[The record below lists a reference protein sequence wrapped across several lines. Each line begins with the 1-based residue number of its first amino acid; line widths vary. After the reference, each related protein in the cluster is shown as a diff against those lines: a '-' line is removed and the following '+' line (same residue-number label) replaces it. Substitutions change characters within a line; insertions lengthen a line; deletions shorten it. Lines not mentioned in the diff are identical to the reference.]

1 VRSLTALAAKILV
14 RFSREED
21 TIAFASDLS
30 KDGFRGARWVRDKLE
45 TLLFCRPANGCRVF
59 NVIADELVRVVADGE
74 STLIA
79 APTDAEGDVC
89 GYRGATIQGVHKVVE
104 VPGFQVAKVHRGR
117 SVSEVDLY
125 ALIGD
130 AYRPKQATR
139 VNTGVVVVDFICKD
153 KLSSLIKIQSDDAE
167 GAGVL
172 FPVHPNVDTL
182 HETIVNVEDERS
194 GGASTSV
201 CSCPT
206 TPYVCDAHESLKIED
221 RRLLGTMYGPEDVK
235 NLRPWTKDP
244 GAVDNGSWCDV
255 IVLAGMRNCW

>member
-1 VRSLTALAAKILV
+1 VHSLTAPAAKILV

-30 KDGFRGARWVRDKLE
+30 KKACRGARWSRDKFE
-45 TLLFCRPANGCRVF
+45 ALLFCRPANGCRVF
-59 NVIADELVRVVADGE
+59 NEIADELVRVVAELD
-74 STLIA
+74 SSRYA

-89 GYRGATIQGVHKVVE
+89 GYRGATLQGVHKVVE
-104 VPGFQVAKVHRGR
+104 VPGLQVAKVHRGR
-117 SVSEVDLY
+117 CVIEVDLY

-139 VNTGVVVVDFICKD
+139 GNTGVVVVDFICKG
-153 KLSSLIKIQSDDAE
+153 KLPLIEIQSDEAE

-182 HETIVNVEDERS
+182 HETIVNVEEERS

-201 CSCPT
+201 CSCPS

-221 RRLLGTMYGPEDVK
+221 RRWLDTMYRPEGVK
-235 NLRPWTKDP
+235 NLGPWTKEP
-244 GAVDNGSWCDV
+244 GAAGNGSWSDV
-255 IVLAGMRNCW
+255 IILVGMRNCW